1 MAFEEISAEEV
12 MATRDTL
19 EQGINC
25 VICTGDNTTTGV
37 SIGRQCGIIQALSL
51 ESLKLNI
58 SQCWDLFWHVT
69 RFRHWGLWEMK
80 VLIGECSESPESSG
94 IRWRDVDAK
103 ETSATTWRREGFGFG
118 ISEFQGSVRLALSQ
132 SAFRWL
138 LREQREELKEM
149 LPAVKDKIKV
159 ITLWQS
165 YGDEGAMVSACL
177 TVTGMTGDG
186 GNDCGALRTA
196 HAGLALSEAEAT
208 NMATFIYFMIY
219 NLMLTSTKLAV
230 LTWTEWQFILTD
242 VGLAMVMVSR
252 HGRQSYHGARLAS
265 SRTPEDPKLASALLI
280 YWLTAGVALLL
291 LQYGPGRTFY
301 EFGSSILS
309 EIPVNEW
316 TKKSDNYLIVYAP
329 SDTPS
334 KNWRMCSFYALGIAF
349 TLALTWAKPG
359 DFSCTFRINCDTVTW
374 RGAEKLCHMCVAGVI
389 FSCGN
394 LGGCFLGPQMVS
406 CKSKEFGLNSS
417 WDPPAGVVQ
426 PPGLDLTNTD
436 VVRRG
441 LKRVQMPLHA
451 GTARPVLPVYM
462 DAKTTPNFI
471 RLFELFCEVIKKNL
485 RSPEP
490 SFVSGTSLHKVG
502 QSSAAEYWMHR
513 DCGNHCVVECKG
525 TKFWIMRSQAAD
537 TAAPAQAS
545 IQPRTA
551 RRLVDMLYMSEAE
564 ARQSFLDS
572 EIMIRTESG
581 GYRIS
586 ISELEL
592 LFGAHAVV
600 MEGPLP
606 GEYCPK
612 VYRVEPHATASVCAH
627 VAPLSSGL
635 NARTCIS
642 LQVCRVRWT
651 SVTFLRSGSQ
661 GARQQKLPRRKR
673 VCARAQVARSAS
685 VASGREKFVYLPARP
700 A

>member
-1 MAFEEISAEEV
+1 
-12 MATRDTL
+12 
-19 EQGINC
+19 
-25 VICTGDNTTTGV
+25 
-37 SIGRQCGIIQALSL
+37 
-51 ESLKLNI
+51 
-58 SQCWDLFWHVT
+58 
-69 RFRHWGLWEMK
+69 
-80 VLIGECSESPESSG
+80 
-94 IRWRDVDAK
+94 
-103 ETSATTWRREGFGFG
+103 
-118 ISEFQGSVRLALSQ
+118 
-132 SAFRWL
+132 
-138 LREQREELKEM
+138 
-149 LPAVKDKIKV
+149 DKIKV

-165 YGDEGAMVSACL
+165 YGDEG

-196 HAGLALSEAEAT
+196 HAGLALSEAEASMVSPFSSSKGLTEKGFISLAAVTGLIKEGRSCLAT

-230 LTWTEWQFILTD
+230 LTWTDSTFAEWQFILTD
-242 VGLAMVMVSR
+242 VGLAMVMVSFMVR
-252 HGRQSYHGARLAS
+252 CR
-265 SRTPEDPKLASALLI
+265 PEAKLAPAAPSASLFGTQAVVSIFSALLI

-316 TKKSDNYLIVYAP
+316 TKKSDNYLIATVFLVSFTVLITSGFMLCYGHVHRQ
-329 SDTPS
+329 SVS

-359 DFSCTFRINCDTVTW
+359 DFSCDFAEATGLLGTFRINCDTVTW
-374 RGAEKLCHMCVAGVI
+374 RGAEKLCHMCVPGVI

>member
-1 MAFEEISAEEV
+1 M
-12 MATRDTL
+12 MQTL
-19 EQGINC
+19 F
-25 VICTGDNTTTGV
+25 TD
-37 SIGRQCGIIQALSL
+37 
-51 ESLKLNI
+51 
-58 SQCWDLFWHVT
+58 
-69 RFRHWGLWEMK
+69 HW
-80 VLIGECSESPESSG
+80 
-94 IRWRDVDAK
+94 
-103 ETSATTWRREGFGFG
+103 
-118 ISEFQGSVRLALSQ
+118 
-132 SAFRWL
+132 
-138 LREQREELKEM
+138 
-149 LPAVKDKIKV
+149 PAYMQD
-159 ITLWQS
+159 
-165 YGDEGAMVSACL
+165 D
-177 TVTGMTGDG
+177 D
-186 GNDCGALRTA
+186 
-196 HAGLALSEAEAT
+196 
-208 NMATFIYFMIY
+208 
-219 NLMLTSTKLAV
+219 
-230 LTWTEWQFILTD
+230 
-242 VGLAMVMVSR
+242 
-252 HGRQSYHGARLAS
+252 
-265 SRTPEDPKLASALLI
+265 
-280 YWLTAGVALLL
+280 
-291 LQYGPGRTFY
+291 
-301 EFGSSILS
+301 
-309 EIPVNEW
+309 
-316 TKKSDNYLIVYAP
+316 AP
-329 SDTPS
+329 SPS
-334 KNWRMCSFYALGIAF
+334 LW
-349 TLALTWAKPG
+349 P
-359 DFSCTFRINCDTVTW
+359 
-374 RGAEKLCHMCVAGVI
+374 
-389 FSCGN
+389 
-394 LGGCFLGPQMVS
+394 
-406 CKSKEFGLNSS
+406 
-417 WDPPAGVVQ
+417 
-426 PPGLDLTNTD
+426 
-436 VVRRG
+436 
-441 LKRVQMPLHA
+441 
-451 GTARPVLPVYM
+451 
-462 DAKTTPNFI
+462 
-471 RLFELFCEVIKKNL
+471 